1 MPLAGYI
8 LIEPLESEETS
19 ASGLVMP
26 ESAQDKPSKGKVL
39 EIGDPIELIEP
50 SNWVL
55 TKTVAKVKKGQ
66 VVVFKK
72 WGGQDITEGDKELKL
87 VKFDEV
93 MGVYE

>member
-26 ESAQDKPSKGKVL
+26 ESAKDKPSKGKVL
-39 EIGDPIELIEP
+39 EIGPNLKQGLMEGAYDC
-50 SNWVL
+50 S
-55 TKTVAKVKKGQ
+55 VKKDQ

-72 WGGQDITEGDKELKL
+72 WGGQDITEEDKELKL
-87 VKFDEV
+87 VKFDEI
-93 MGVYE
+93 MGFYE